1 MTNHGNPT
9 HSAAFQTPRAARGHN
24 RQGFTLIE
32 LMVACLLLALLAAV
46 IGWSVRGPI
55 LASRLTQ
62 TVERIR
68 HADRLAREMARR
80 GGGDVRLTFD
90 AGDGRITLQRAGRT
104 VRQTGLPAT
113 RHLAGSLCRDSP
125 ARSSNHEPRSLSMQC
140 CDCDTAAARRR
151 AFTLVEVVVGTVLL
165 AAFAGS
171 TFLAFRVHNL
181 QLRNAGDT
189 LAAVNFA
196 DQKLESLLA
205 VPRPFG
211 KADGGSVPG
220 HPTWR
225 WSLRSNFWQR
235 LWFSRCCCLCW
246 SAWLVPAA
254 CSPPARRI

>member
-1 MTNHGNPT
+1 
-9 HSAAFQTPRAARGHN
+9 
-24 RQGFTLIE
+24 
-32 LMVACLLLALLAAV
+32 
-46 IGWSVRGPI
+46 
-55 LASRLTQ
+55 
-62 TVERIR
+62 
-68 HADRLAREMARR
+68 
-80 GGGDVRLTFD
+80 
-90 AGDGRITLQRAGRT
+90 
-104 VRQTGLPAT
+104 
-113 RHLAGSLCRDSP
+113 
-125 ARSSNHEPRSLSMQC
+125 MQC

-225 WSLRSNFWQR
+225 WSLRAVRRQSVCGADVEVSRFEVWRMRSGRRR
-235 LWFSRCCCLCW
+235 LV
-246 SAWLVPAA
+246 AMEVVTHAA
-254 CSPPARRI
+254 PPRVESSQP

>member
-104 VRQTGLPAT
+104 VRQTGLPT
-113 RHLAGSLCRDSP
+113 SVR
-125 ARSSNHEPRSLSMQC
+125 M
-140 CDCDTAAARRR
+140 TALRLPRRR
-151 AFTLVEVVVGTVLL
+151 SRDRIRVPVSVLGQSPTY
-165 AAFAGS
+165 AI
-171 TFLAFRVHNL
+171 RI
-181 QLRNAGDT
+181 QAGDET
-189 LAAVNFA
+189 PRWLIVSGLTG
-196 DQKLESLLA
+196 QVVESRTA
-205 VPRPFG
+205 EPVD
-211 KADGGSVPG
+211 AM
-220 HPTWR
+220 
-225 WSLRSNFWQR
+225 LR
-235 LWFSRCCCLCW
+235 L
-246 SAWLVPAA
+246 
-254 CSPPARRI
+254 